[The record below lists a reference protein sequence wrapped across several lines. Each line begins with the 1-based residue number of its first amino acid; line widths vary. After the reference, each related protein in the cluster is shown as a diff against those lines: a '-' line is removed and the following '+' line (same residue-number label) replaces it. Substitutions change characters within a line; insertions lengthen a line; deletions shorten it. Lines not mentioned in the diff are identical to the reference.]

1 MRYLAADSVLEGW
14 PKNCH
19 VWLPPNLL
27 RMNFEICRTIGA
39 DHPSLPGH
47 FPGEPIVP
55 GVVILD
61 EIAAAL
67 HECYADSRLAGIRA
81 VKFLA
86 PLKPDQK
93 FMIVLSTTEEKS
105 DEIAFSCTSNN
116 HVIAK
121 GR

>member
-1 MRYLAADSVLEGW
+1 
-14 PKNCH
+14 
-19 VWLPPNLL
+19 
-27 RMNFEICRTIGA
+27 MNFEVRCAIRG

-67 HECYADSRLAGIRA
+67 HEVYADARLAGIRA

-93 FMIVLSTTEEKS
+93 FTIVLSTTAEKS
-105 DEIAFSCTSNN
+105 DEIAFSCASDGG
-116 HVIAK
+116 VIAE
-121 GR
+121 GRLQIVSL